1 MTSGGHVTTGGHVTG
16 GEAGEHVHSGV
27 TGLSSSPGVDVWA
40 DPCHTFTS
48 SNKHTENFI

>member
-27 TGLSSSPGVDVWA
+27 AGLSSSPGIWA